1 MNERIDE
8 LAFAAGCHR
17 HKYWDPKHPDLEGFI
32 INQAALD
39 KFAELIVRECMDI
52 VSDESEK
59 VSDEW
64 RCKDGKHIWWKIKE
78 HFGVE
83 E

>member
-39 KFAELIVRECMDI
+39 KFAELIVKECANYAEYQLQIGGFKAD
-52 VSDESEK
+52 
-59 VSDEW
+59 
-64 RCKDGKHIWWKIKE
+64 KIKE

-83 E
+83 